1 MLPQITTLINHKDKP
16 KKSERTLAA
25 IHRVGQAVG
34 VAVGRFVA
42 VGEAI
47 AAENQE
53 LKDEMGQACFEARR
67 AGESRRKHGGVL
79 KRACRQ
85 DLSLEVAGLRRQ
97 AGRQASPPGGAVESK
112 SHLAV

>member
-1 MLPQITTLINHKDKP
+1 MTVFLLFFLHPFLQITTLINHKDKP

-25 IHRVGQAVG
+25 IHRVGQAVS

-47 AAENQE
+47 ATENQE

-67 AGESRRKHGGVL
+67 AGRPFRRIALSRG
-79 KRACRQ
+79 
-85 DLSLEVAGLRRQ
+85 AGDAFNLWLQ
-97 AGRQASPPGGAVESK
+97 V
-112 SHLAV
+112 